1 MEVKSAPHV
10 AHVAVAQQVFSA
22 RLLTDL
28 ESAVGARTRVRM
40 RTDCREHKIRASAR
54 PPSRARGGRSSR
66 EAFPVIDLSAWTS
79 EEDGKREEWFPASLR
94 ALESSNRVS
103 VSLQAHG
110 VRG

>member
-1 MEVKSAPHV
+1 VKSAP
-10 AHVAVAQQVFSA
+10 HVAVAQQVFSA

-40 RTDCREHKIRASAR
+40 RTDCREHKIRAPAR
-54 PPSRARGGRSSR
+54 PPPPAPAVEEGSR

-94 ALESSNRVS
+94 ALESSNQVS